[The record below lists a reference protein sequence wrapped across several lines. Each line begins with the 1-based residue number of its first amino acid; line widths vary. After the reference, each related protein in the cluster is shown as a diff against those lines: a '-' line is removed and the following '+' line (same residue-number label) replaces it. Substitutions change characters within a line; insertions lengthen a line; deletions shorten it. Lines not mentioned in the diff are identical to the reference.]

1 MSATSS
7 APKKNLLVRFLTMN
21 TSGQTSGRDLPL
33 WRQLLIQVLCLFIL
47 FSVMFPIMYIVTLSL
62 SSKTTRPSSLQLIP
76 TEISFTAYKQVLDH
90 PTGNPVTFTELLRN
104 SVALSVGVGL
114 VALLVAVTAAY
125 SFSRFNFKMREVLM
139 VLVFIPLLMPA
150 VGLSTPLYL
159 LLNNIRIV
167 DCGEGVK
174 ALIPLM
180 TCDAGIKGKLL
191 FNLRDSLLGVGIAI
205 TAGAL
210 PFAIWNLKGYLDT
223 IPKELEEAAAIDG
236 ADTNQTFWKIILPLA
251 APQLAGICH
260 LMAVPL
266 PAQRLHPRHDSL
278 QHDRSIR
285 QQHPMEPLRRNGSHC
300 RLARRSSLCSPP
312 KTNRRRTHHRRRQ
325 RLICFL
331 HPINFLSLVSWG
343 GEIFSPG
350 QFHAKTDSLHAFAF
364 IVSIVMRSFYADS
377 CSCSPYSNGHPC
389 PRNTRS
395 VSQLVE

>member
-33 WRQLLIQVLCLFIL
+33 WRQLLTQILCLFIL

-76 TEISFTAYKQVLDH
+76 TEISFIAYKQVLDH
-90 PTGNPVTFTELLRN
+90 PTGNPVAFTQLLRN
-104 SVALSVGVGL
+104 SVGLSVGVGL

-139 VLVFIPLLMPA
+139 VLVFIPLLMPG
-150 VGLSTPLYL
+150 VGLATPLYL
-159 LLNNIRIV
+159 LLNQLKIV
-167 DCGEGVK
+167 DCGHSVT
-174 ALIPLM
+174 ALLPWFA
-180 TCDAGIKGKLL
+180 CDGGLKGKLI

-251 APQLAGICH
+251 APQLAVTFFIGFIGNWQEFVTSW
-260 LMAVPL
+260 LFLSQPKDYTLAMTLYNMTGQYASSIPWNRFAAMAVIVAL
-266 PAQRLHPRHDSL
+266 PVAVVYIVL
-278 QHDRSIR
+278 QKQI
-285 QQHPMEPLRRNGSHC
+285 
-300 RLARRSSLCSPP
+300 
-312 KTNRRRTHHRRRQ
+312 
-325 RLICFL
+325 
-331 HPINFLSLVSWG
+331 VG
-343 GEIFSPG
+343 GLTTG
-350 QFHAKTDSLHAFAF
+350 GVK
-364 IVSIVMRSFYADS
+364 
-377 CSCSPYSNGHPC
+377 G
-389 PRNTRS
+389 
-395 VSQLVE
+395 